1 MTETYNHFD
10 YLDQKFKAIPVE
22 DRNNPEHE
30 ELFKEWLHELIKET
44 KAGREF
50 PEHDEVTK

>member
-10 YLDQKFKAIPVE
+10 FLDQKLKAIPSK
-22 DRNNPEHE
+22 DRNNLEHE
-30 ELFKEWLHELIKET
+30 KLFKEWLHELIKES

-50 PEHDEVTK
+50 PDPNEVTK

>member
-1 MTETYNHFD
+1 MTKAYNHFD
-10 YLDQKFKAIPVE
+10 YLDQKFKAIPVV
-22 DRNNPEHE
+22 DRRNPEHE
-30 ELFKEWLHELIKET
+30 ALFKEWLHELIKET

>member
-1 MTETYNHFD
+1 M
-10 YLDQKFKAIPVE
+10 DQKFKSIPVV
-22 DRNNPEHE
+22 DRNNLEHE
-30 ELFKEWLHELIKET
+30 ALFKEWLHELIKET

>member
-1 MTETYNHFD
+1 MTEIYNHFD
-10 YLDQKFKAIPVE
+10 YLDQKFKAIPVA
-22 DRNNPEHE
+22 DRKKTKHE
-30 ELFKEWLHELIKET
+30 ELFKEWLHELIQET

>member
-1 MTETYNHFD
+1 MTEIYNHFD
-10 YLDQKFKAIPVE
+10 YLDQKFKAIPVA
-22 DRNNPEHE
+22 DRRKPEHE
-30 ELFKEWLHELIKET
+30 ELFKKWLHELIQET

>member
-10 YLDQKFKAIPVE
+10 YLDQKFKAIPVV

-30 ELFKEWLHELIKET
+30 ELFKEWLHELYKET

-50 PEHDEVTK
+50 PEHDEVIK

>member
-1 MTETYNHFD
+1 MTEIYNHFD
-10 YLDQKFKAIPVE
+10 YLDQKFKAIPVA
-22 DRNNPEHE
+22 DRKKTEHE
-30 ELFKEWLHELIKET
+30 ELFKEWLHELIQET

>member
-1 MTETYNHFD
+1 MTETYTHFD
-10 YLDQKFKAIPVE
+10 YLNQKFKSIPVV

>member
-1 MTETYNHFD
+1 MTEIYNHFD
-10 YLDQKFKAIPVE
+10 YLDQKFKAIPVA
-22 DRNNPEHE
+22 DRRKPEHE

-50 PEHDEVTK
+50 TEHDEVTK

>member
-1 MTETYNHFD
+1 MTEIYNHFD
-10 YLDQKFKAIPVE
+10 YLDQKFKAIPVA

-50 PEHDEVTK
+50 TETELD

>member
-1 MTETYNHFD
+1 MTEIYNHFD
-10 YLDQKFKAIPVE
+10 YLDQKFKAIPVA

-30 ELFKEWLHELIKET
+30 ELFKEWLHELIQET